1 VWVRAGNPFLTQIDP
16 EAHRVV
22 RVIEAPDL
30 PSGGDVVSDGTRV
43 WTSAYDDGTVVGL
56 TAR

>member
-1 VWVRAGNPFLTQIDP
+1 MWVRAEDPFLTQIDP
-16 EAHRVV
+16 KAHRVV

-30 PSGGDVVSDGTRV
+30 PSGGDVVSDGASV
-43 WTSAYDDGTVVGL
+43 WTSAFDDGTVVGL